1 MKNIGL
7 HEQLSYYFRSSLF
20 QPTCNCRQQYTIL
33 DGYVTILDNNF
44 AN

>member
-7 HEQLSYYFRSSLF
+7 HEQLSITLDLVCFS
-20 QPTCNCRQQYTIL
+20 QHAIADNNIQL